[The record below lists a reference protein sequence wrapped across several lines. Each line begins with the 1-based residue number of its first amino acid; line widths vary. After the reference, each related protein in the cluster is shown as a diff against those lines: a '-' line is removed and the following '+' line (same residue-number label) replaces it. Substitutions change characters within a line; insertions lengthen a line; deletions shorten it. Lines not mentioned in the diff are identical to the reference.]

1 MHPSA
6 HLCREIW
13 TLLAECHVPLTTA
26 FGDNDPV
33 TGPLQ
38 GLLSSSVP
46 GAADQPHIIVEEAG
60 HFIQEH
66 QPERCVD
73 TILGLLDRTG

>member
-1 MHPSA
+1 MA
-6 HLCREIW
+6 
-13 TLLAECHVPLTTA
+13 TA

-46 GAADQPHIIVEEAG
+46 GAADQPHLIIENAG

-66 QPERCVD
+66 QPGKCVE
-73 TILGLLDRTG
+73 TLMGMLDRTG